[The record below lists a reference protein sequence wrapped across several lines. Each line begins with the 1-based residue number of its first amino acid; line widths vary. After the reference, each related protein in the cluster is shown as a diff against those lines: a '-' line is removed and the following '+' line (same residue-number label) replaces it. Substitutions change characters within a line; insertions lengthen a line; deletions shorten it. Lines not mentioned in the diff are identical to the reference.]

1 LILVLTCDSSNKLSA
16 GKIFH
21 FPSNK
26 HPAHPLSHW
35 NAGLAVRLGN
45 MNSDD
50 STQADWIKSVMERH
64 AAPLTRYAMLIT
76 ADLERARDVVQDT
89 FVKLCDEDR
98 GQVEPHLAQWLFKV
112 CRNRALDV
120 QRKESRMTTLT
131 EIEMNSR
138 PSAEPSPAMAAEQRE
153 TTSELLRLVATLPK
167 NQQEVVRLKF
177 QNDLSY
183 QEISAITNLT
193 VTNVGFLI
201 HTAIKN
207 LRQQLQPKPGLATNP
222 RTL

>member
-1 LILVLTCDSSNKLSA
+1 
-16 GKIFH
+16 
-21 FPSNK
+21 
-26 HPAHPLSHW
+26 
-35 NAGLAVRLGN
+35 

-76 ADLERARDVVQDT
+76 GDLERARDVVQDT
-89 FVKLCDEDR
+89 FVRLCDEKR
-98 GQVEPHLAQWLFKV
+98 SRVEPHLAQWLFKV

-153 TTSELLRLVATLPK
+153 TTSEILRLVATLPK

-183 QEISAITNLT
+183 QEISVITNLT

-207 LRQQLQPKPGLATNP
+207 LRQQLQSKDGLATN
-222 RTL
+222 L